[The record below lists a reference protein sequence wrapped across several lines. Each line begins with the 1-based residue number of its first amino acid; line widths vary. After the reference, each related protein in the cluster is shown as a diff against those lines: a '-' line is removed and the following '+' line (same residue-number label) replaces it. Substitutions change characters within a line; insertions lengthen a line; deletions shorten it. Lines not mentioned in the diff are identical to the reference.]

1 QVTQIS
7 RQGMRS
13 SGEIRGFFVLRK
25 SPIGMMPCPAIDVSL
40 RPAQGFSLG
49 FSASFPN
56 LQCKR
61 GTFEKAAM
69 YSSVKKVERDLY
81 NSLCA
86 RPQPISVKQVPSVK
100 QDSRHADTIPR
111 VHEIHR
117 HVLRRGPAV
126 GRDGPPASYGW

>member
-1 QVTQIS
+1 MF
-7 RQGMRS
+7 R
-13 SGEIRGFFVLRK
+13 
-25 SPIGMMPCPAIDVSL
+25 C
-40 RPAQGFSLG
+40 AQRRAFPNG

-56 LQCKR
+56 LQFKR

-111 VHEIHR
+111 VDETHR
-117 HVLRRGPAV
+117 DVLRRGPAV
-126 GRDGPPASYGW
+126 CRDGPPASCGW